1 VLRSY
6 DLPLSGGLFDWS
18 VRPTTTIIPTFFE
31 HRYSRLLLNVYKLCK
46 PNPPID
52 LHPRHQTCRLAN
64 PLIAPPPFADIAT
77 DQTVARPK
85 RGKRDYRL
93 FKDGSLNDT
102 PIEPEIAM

>member
-1 VLRSY
+1 M
-6 DLPLSGGLFDWS
+6 
-18 VRPTTTIIPTFFE
+18 
-31 HRYSRLLLNVYKLCK
+31 
-46 PNPPID
+46 PPRKST
-52 LHPRHQTCRLAN
+52 HSST
-64 PLIAPPPFADIAT
+64 PFADIAT